1 MPFQSEKQRRYLWAN
16 EPEIARDWTD
26 TYGSRVR
33 KANGGIMEGL
43 LMKLAQTYGV
53 NKAMEMLGMQS
64 ESDQNENFPE
74 GVRGYIGNAISNFNP
89 TRTLTRMGLNQAFK
103 GLTGQ
108 GSGMM
113 AGLGPIAGIAGL
125 GYMLNKNR
133 LGLTGHLTQR
143 DFDANRARSRA
154 RTSQSNIIGT
164 LLSGKYTPGW
174 EKTAFERA
182 QKLGGK
188 LGLVDADDMSLTG
201 RSKSKPRAP
210 VGLPPGGGPHGNG
223 GGGNGAQGTPS
234 SEPGGHVGGLG
245 GKGPARWAEGGLISL
260 WRR

>member
-64 ESDQNENFPE
+64 DSDQDENFP
-74 GVRGYIGNAISNFNP
+74 GDVRGYMRNYISNFSP
-89 TRTLTRMGLNQAFK
+89 TKTLTRFGLNQAFK

-113 AGLGPIAGIAGL
+113 AAVGPIAGIAGL

-154 RTSQSNIIGT
+154 KTSQSNIIDT
-164 LLSGKYTPGW
+164 LLSGKYVPGW
-174 EKTAFERA
+174 EKSAFERV
-182 QKLGGK
+182 QKLGEEA
-188 LGLVDADDMSLTG
+188 GLVDADDMSLTTT
-201 RSKSKPRAP
+201 KHTPYVNP
-210 VGLPPGGGPHGNG
+210 NPEGPHGNG
-223 GGGNGAQGTPS
+223 HQGGNGAQGTPS
-234 SEPGGHVGGLG
+234 SEPGGHVGGQG

-260 WRR
+260 WPR

>member
-64 ESDQNENFPE
+64 DSDQDENFP
-74 GVRGYIGNAISNFNP
+74 GDVRGYMRNYISNFSP
-89 TRTLTRMGLNQAFK
+89 TKTLTRFGLNQAFK

-113 AGLGPIAGIAGL
+113 AGVGPIAGIAGL

-143 DFDANRARSRA
+143 DFDANRAKSRA
-154 RTSQSNIIGT
+154 KTSISNIIDT
-164 LLSGKYTPGW
+164 YSSGNYVPGW
-174 EKTAFERA
+174 EDTVFERL
-182 QKLGGK
+182 QKKGEEA
-188 LGLVDADDMSLTG
+188 GLVDADDVSLTSTAEPI
-201 RSKSKPRAP
+201 RH
-210 VGLPPGGGPHGNG
+210 GGNNTG
-223 GGGNGAQGTPS
+223 GGGGAPGTPS
-234 SEPGGHVGGLG
+234 GEASWKGYQGGL
-245 GKGPARWAEGGLISL
+245 AGL
-260 WRR
+260 WPR